1 MQVSHLDLRD
11 NHLEEIAENAFLGLE
26 NNLKELRLDNN
37 RFLHFPLSAV
47 KILKKL
53 QVLSLAQ
60 NSIDDVS
67 GSGFT
72 KLASIHVLDLGTNR
86 FVRLTRQTLAPFPNL
101 KRLSMASNG
110 LLEVGSGAL
119 DDCQHLESLD
129 LSHNS
134 LSILPSDIF
143 ARSRRIK
150 VVNLSW
156 NR

>member
-1 MQVSHLDLRD
+1 MDE
-11 NHLEEIAENAFLGLE
+11 NHFQS
-26 NNLKELRLDNN
+26 
-37 RFLHFPLSAV
+37 FPLSAV

-86 FVRLTRQTLAPFPNL
+86 FVRLTRRTLAPFPNL